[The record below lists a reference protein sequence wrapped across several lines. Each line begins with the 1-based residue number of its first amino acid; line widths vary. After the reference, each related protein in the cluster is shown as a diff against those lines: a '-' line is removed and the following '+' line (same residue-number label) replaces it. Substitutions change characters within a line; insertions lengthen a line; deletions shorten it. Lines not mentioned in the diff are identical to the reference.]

1 VGRAVHHAHSRD
13 KDPSVIFTETGIEG
27 ALLIKPEP
35 IEDERGSFARMFCK
49 NLFLDHGLNATWV
62 QCNSSVNKRKGTIRG
77 MHFQIAPGAEI
88 KTVNCVRGAIYDVI
102 VDLRE
107 SSRSRGRWYGCT
119 LTAENQHI
127 LYVPEGFAHGFQTLE
142 DDTSVYY
149 QMSQFHVPECA
160 RGVRWDDPAR
170 KIEWPL
176 PVSSI
181 SAKDSAFPP
190 FVP

>member
-1 VGRAVHHAHSRD
+1 M
-13 KDPSVIFTETGIEG
+13 IFTETALAG
-27 ALLIKPEP
+27 AFLIQPEP
-35 IEDERGSFARMFCK
+35 IEDDRGSFARMFCK
-49 NLFLDHGLNATWV
+49 NLFLDHGLNTTWV

-88 KTVNCVRGAIYDVI
+88 KTVNCTRGAIFDVI

-107 SSRSRGRWYGCT
+107 DSPSRGQWYGCT
-119 LTAENQHI
+119 LTQENQHI
-127 LYVPEGFAHGFQTLE
+127 LYIPEGFAHGFQTLA

-160 RGVRWDDPAR
+160 RGVRWNDAAFG
-170 KIEWPL
+170 ITWPL

-181 SAKDSAFPP
+181 SAKDSEFPL